1 MINICLILKVA
12 NVSIN
17 VINVFIIIYGAGGGG
32 ICVFGLVDEKRQQ
45 NLTVITR
52 KAYKGTLNQEIY
64 IVRTRTIHFV
74 TNSFHEIHAE
84 EDCTLQLQSS
94 DVS

>member
-12 NVSIN
+12 NVSID
-17 VINVFIIIYGAGGGG
+17 VINVFIIIYGGGG

-64 IVRTRTIHFV
+64 IVSV
-74 TNSFHEIHAE
+74 SL
-84 EDCTLQLQSS
+84 DTLRNPKKAVSISMSGNFQLENRFLN
-94 DVS
+94 

>member
-17 VINVFIIIYGAGGGG
+17 VINVFIIIYGGGGG

-64 IVRTRTIHFV
+64 IVSV
-74 TNSFHEIHAE
+74 SL
-84 EDCTLQLQSS
+84 DTLRNPKKAVSISMSGNFQLENRFLN
-94 DVS
+94 

>member
-17 VINVFIIIYGAGGGG
+17 VINVFIIIYGGGG

-64 IVRTRTIHFV
+64 IVSV
-74 TNSFHEIHAE
+74 SL
-84 EDCTLQLQSS
+84 DTLRNPKKAVSISMSGNFQLENRFLN
-94 DVS
+94 